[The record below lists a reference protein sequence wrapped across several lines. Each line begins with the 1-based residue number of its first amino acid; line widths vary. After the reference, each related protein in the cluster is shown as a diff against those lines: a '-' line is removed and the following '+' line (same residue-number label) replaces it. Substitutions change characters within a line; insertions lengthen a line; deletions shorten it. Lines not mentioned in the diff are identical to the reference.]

1 LSSWLQELA
10 RGNGKKLQ
18 ALCDCVFG
26 KDHQI
31 WNRDVDRLAPQ
42 WLLAELGRYTG
53 VSGRAIVAT
62 TLNEYRGKL
71 YRTRNTS
78 GQLRWILPL
87 QMYHRKYLGFGLQY
101 CSQCLLEDD
110 EPYFRRRW
118 RVAYYTFCPEHNAL
132 LRDRCW
138 QCGASVA
145 FHRRE
150 MGRPMLLLVGPMSI
164 CHSCGHDLRAASP
177 LPIPLY
183 NQESHLETIEFL
195 KSLESNHRA
204 DPRFGLS
211 FHAILHQ
218 QCRLIVS
225 ERTAPRF
232 REFIQQQI
240 KCPDMRF
247 LNGRF
252 PFEMRSLVERHHV
265 IAMAMWVM
273 SDWRDRLASAWKSKA
288 VKYNVLLKDLS
299 NPPRK
304 FVSFAQH
311 LNRNWI
317 SRQKAAGKSGNPTTS
332 SSARAQFRTPQS
344 YRDIP

>member
-1 LSSWLQELA
+1 LYRQLWVLHHPNKYSCSYDLPGPPVSAFPSSLSSPGSIFSSSTA
-10 RGNGKKLQ
+10 R
-18 ALCDCVFG
+18 
-26 KDHQI
+26 
-31 WNRDVDRLAPQ
+31 
-42 WLLAELGRYTG
+42 TG

-87 QMYHRKYLGFGLQY
+87 QLYHRKFLGFGLQY

-118 RVAYYTFCPEHNAL
+118 RVAYCTFCPEHNAL

-138 QCGASVA
+138 QCGACVA

-150 MGRPMLLLVGPMSI
+150 LGRPTLLLVGLMSI

-183 NQESHLETIEFL
+183 NQESHLETIELL
-195 KSLESNHRA
+195 KSLESNHGA

-211 FHAILHQ
+211 FHAMLHQ

-240 KCPDMRF
+240 KCPNMRL
-247 LNGRF
+247 LNGRLS
-252 PFEMRSLVERHHV
+252 FEMRSLVERYHV
-265 IAMAMWVM
+265 VAIGHVG
-273 SDWRDRLASAWKSKA
+273 DVRLEGPLGNRLEVKGREVQRLAQG
-288 VKYNVLLKDLS
+288 
-299 NPPRK
+299 
-304 FVSFAQH
+304 FGQ
-311 LNRNWI
+311 
-317 SRQKAAGKSGNPTTS
+317 S
-332 SSARAQFRTPQS
+332 SSKVRLLCSTPES
-344 YRDIP
+344 KLDFPAKNSW